1 MKKFSLLFLTLISAA
16 FAKEIALSGTII
28 STHDEA
34 GGGYGIQT
42 SKGVYGI
49 CYLWDN
55 EVIVNRL
62 SALEASGKV
71 ISINAK
77 QTGKW
82 QLECN
87 SLIVNSTSA
96 HSFDTAM
103 KLSDDDYL
111 AMKRMSPAYSSADS
125 ELNKAF
131 SFLRKTL
138 SQKGKE
144 QLKADQKNWI
154 NMRDQKLSTAGAK
167 GSNSYMSMLVRL
179 TKERT
184 AYLQSLQ

>member
-1 MKKFSLLFLTLISAA
+1 MFLTLISLASG
-16 FAKEIALSGTII
+16 KEIALSGTIV
-28 STHDEA
+28 STHDQA

-49 CYLWDN
+49 CYLWDK

-62 SALEASGKV
+62 SALEESGKV
-71 ISINAK
+71 VSIKAK

-82 QLECN
+82 ELDCN
-87 SLIVNSTSA
+87 SLVISNSNAAA
-96 HSFDTAM
+96 HSFDSNV

-111 AMKRMSPAYSSADS
+111 AKKRISPAYASADG

-131 SFLRKTL
+131 SSLRKTL
-138 SQKGKE
+138 SKEGKE

-154 NMRDQKLSTAGAK
+154 NMRDQKLSAAGAK
-167 GSNSYMSMLVRL
+167 GSNNYMLLLVRM

-184 AYLQSLQ
+184 AYLQSLH

>member
-1 MKKFSLLFLTLISAA
+1 MKKFSVLFLLFISLA
-16 FAKEIALSGTII
+16 FGREITLSGTII

-49 CYLWDN
+49 CYIWDK

-62 SALEASGKV
+62 NALEESGKV
-71 ISINAK
+71 VSIKAK

-82 QLECN
+82 ELDCN
-87 SLIVNSTSA
+87 SLVINSTA
-96 HSFDTAM
+96 THSFDSAV

-111 AMKRMSPAYSSADS
+111 AMKRISPAYSSVDN
-125 ELNKAF
+125 ELNKVF
-131 SFLRKTL
+131 SSLRKTL
-138 SQKGKE
+138 SKEGKE

-154 NMRDQKLSTAGAK
+154 SMRDQKLSTAGAK
-167 GSNSYMSMLVRL
+167 GSNSYMLMLVRM

-184 AYLQSLQ
+184 AYLQSLH

>member
-1 MKKFSLLFLTLISAA
+1 MKKFSILLLTLISFA
-16 FAKEIALSGTII
+16 FAKEVTLSGTIV
-28 STHDEA
+28 STHDAA
-34 GGGYGIQT
+34 GGGYGISTQQ
-42 SKGVYGI
+42 GVYGI
-49 CYLWDN
+49 CYVWDK

-62 SALEASGKV
+62 SALEESGKV
-71 ISINAK
+71 ISIKAK

-82 QLECN
+82 DLECN
-87 SLIVNSTSA
+87 SLIINSTSA
-96 HSFDTAM
+96 HSFDTTM

-111 AMKRMSPAYSSADS
+111 AMKRMSPAYSSADG

-131 SFLRKTL
+131 SAYRKTL
-138 SQKGKE
+138 SKEGKE

-154 NMRDQKLSTAGAK
+154 NMRDQKLSAAGSK
-167 GSNSYMSMLVRL
+167 GSNSYMIMLVRL

>member
-1 MKKFSLLFLTLISAA
+1 MKKVSVVFLMFISLA
-16 FAKEIALSGTII
+16 FGKEVTLSGTIV
-28 STHDEA
+28 STNDEA

-42 SKGVYGI
+42 SKGVYGL

-62 SALEASGKV
+62 SALEESGKV
-71 ISINAK
+71 VSVKAK

-96 HSFDTAM
+96 HSFDSAT

-131 SFLRKTL
+131 SSLRKTL
-138 SQKGKE
+138 SKEGKE
-144 QLKADQKNWI
+144 QLKADQKSWI
-154 NMRDQKLSTAGAK
+154 NMRDQKLSVAGAK

-184 AYLQSLQ
+184 AYLQSLH